1 MIMLK
6 RRNIREAAIQFLYL
20 ADLEDGPEA
29 ADMEDAFWQMIQE
42 SSLKKLNLAKAK
54 AILHVAQ
61 GRDGRVIKLNELT
74 SAIQPE
80 IATGSGTKDLIEA
93 LKELAAQED
102 KLSSHIEALRSFLQN
117 KSDNPVPDQMIQDA
131 MDVNHSLMQ
140 ARSSWD
146 ETSSDHPDWA
156 VKLEAINATIAH
168 LTRSSQRF
176 ASIDDPE
183 STIVDFAHLRT
194 SSNMFSGTCR
204 YYEGKRYKCDRKR
217 YEKCPTGFNLLAPF
231 WKPFPLKI
239 PSKIHQKIDSEKT
252 LKIIAKG
259 SQNGA
264 EIDAKTHQK
273 SMLEMVS
280 KKIREIIKNH
290 VSLKSEII
298 EIHRKKNGF

>member
-74 SAIQPE
+74 STIQPE
-80 IATGSGTKDLIEA
+80 LATGSGTKDLIEA
-93 LKELAAQED
+93 LKKLAAQED

-131 MDVNHSLMQ
+131 MDVNHSLIQ

-194 SSNMFSGTCR
+194 SS
-204 YYEGKRYKCDRKR
+204 
-217 YEKCPTGFNLLAPF
+217 
-231 WKPFPLKI
+231 
-239 PSKIHQKIDSEKT
+239 SELSTFRRETQELVAHILQHKE
-252 LKIIAKG
+252 
-259 SQNGA
+259 
-264 EIDAKTHQK
+264 EIDA
-273 SMLEMVS
+273 
-280 KKIREIIKNH
+280 
-290 VSLKSEII
+290 SLASVIENYAPQRVDPVDRAILRLATYELRMAGDIPRAVTINEAI
-298 EIHRKKNGF
+298 EIAKKFGTNESARFINGVLDAL